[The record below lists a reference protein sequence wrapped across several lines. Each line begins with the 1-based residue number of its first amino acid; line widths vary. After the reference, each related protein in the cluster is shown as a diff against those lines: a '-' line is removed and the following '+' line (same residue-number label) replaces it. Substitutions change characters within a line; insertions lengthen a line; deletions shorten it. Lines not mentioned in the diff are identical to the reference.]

1 MESLDKYA
9 SFHTGGFSMREFFMR
24 QALALAGEAAAAGEI
39 PVGLS
44 LIHI

>member
-1 MESLDKYA
+1 MDHERY
-9 SFHTGGFSMREFFMR
+9 MRMAIA
-24 QALALAGEAAAAGEI
+24 QAEKAAAAGEI